1 MNTAHET
8 IVPSADILNSWKE
21 IAIYL
26 NRGVRTVQRWEA
38 ELGMPVRRPRGRGR
52 SAVIAVRTELD
63 HWIKSCPLEDGVEL
77 KSRGRTCSLSPL
89 IAQLR
94 TSTLQLH
101 QLRRQ
106 IIDSRAQLVV
116 ALSQLAANVGKVT
129 QISGG
134 VQRTELADM
143 LAPPNTSTAA

>member
-1 MNTAHET
+1 MNIAHET

-63 HWIKSCPLEDGVEL
+63 QWIKSCPLDDGVEP
-77 KSRGRTCSLSPL
+77 KSKDTASSLSPL
-89 IAQLR
+89 VAQLR

-101 QLRRQ
+101 QLRSQ

-129 QISGG
+129 QISGREYG
-134 VQRTELADM
+134 VRNW
-143 LAPPNTSTAA
+143 PIC

>member
-77 KSRGRTCSLSPL
+77 KSRGTACSLSPL

-101 QLRRQ
+101 QLRSQ
-106 IIDSRAQLVV
+106 IIDSRAQLVI

-134 VQRTELADM
+134 VRRTELADM